1 MKKIL
6 LLTVFLV
13 SGCSSTLFVD
23 NENCLEMDKFEVLQ
37 TLDDGAL
44 AYECTF
50 DNGCSPFNQIV
61 FLEEQRGVDY
71 YDGLI
76 INTPKGKCSVQNGVY
91 KYTTKQEIRKTVPVI
106 NFEYKNSPKSEAE
119 LIERLEENRKD
130 VYYACFKE
138 TKDDNSIKDKTKL
151 CECFANSF
159 IDYIVEQLYQVNNK
173 QSNKD
178 EKANLVESDT
188 KEKVIKNI
196 ENKCGKLPKSLLP

>member
-13 SGCSSTLFVD
+13 SGCSITLFID
-23 NENCLEMDKFEVLQ
+23 NENCLGMDKFEVFQ

-76 INTPKGKCSVQNGVY
+76 INTPKGKCSVQHGVY
-91 KYTTKQEIRKTVPVI
+91 KYTTKQETRKTVPVI
-106 NFEYKNSPKSEAE
+106 NFEYKNNPKSEAE
-119 LIERLEENRKD
+119 LIERLEENRED
-130 VYYACFKE
+130 VYYACLKE
-138 TKDDNSIKDKTKL
+138 IKDDNSIEDKTKL
-151 CECFANSF
+151 CECFSNSF
-159 IDYIVEQLYQVNNK
+159 MDYTVEQLYQVHNK

-178 EKANLVESDT
+178 EKENLVESDT